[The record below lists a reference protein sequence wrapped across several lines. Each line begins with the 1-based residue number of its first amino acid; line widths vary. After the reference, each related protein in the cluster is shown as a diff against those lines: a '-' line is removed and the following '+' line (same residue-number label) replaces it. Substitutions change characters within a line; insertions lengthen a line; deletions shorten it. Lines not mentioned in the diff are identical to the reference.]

1 MYSLIRMRQSAHQ
14 KAFAQYLSCV
24 AIICFYTSSISNN
37 RSFGAEPLEKSASQ
51 TSSEIE
57 SLIQVVKSQI
67 QVVEELKKQNQELA
81 RKNEDLQGRVKS
93 LETKADQRIAADPN
107 ISKTTIDPPGLN
119 PNAVPSGAIPAP
131 TLLNLPDLPQL
142 NQPVSGSLPLLDQV
156 PGSEAVQANPLPE
169 LVISTNAPSD
179 LTPPSGL
186 GLQKTPDFLLGRY
199 DNGYI
204 LVAPKNPKEHPFALK
219 ANIVTQDRY
228 TGFFRNVEQWQ
239 PRHVKPAI
247 PVNNRSTFDITR
259 AYLGFSGF
267 ALDPKLQYSFMLATT
282 STVNVSY
289 ILAVLG
295 YQFNKEIGLYFGY
308 NKVPGTREWFESFKN
323 TMGADRSMATTFFRP
338 SMSPGVWITGE
349 PLPDFHYY
357 GMISN
362 SVNSLAQLGDR
373 QTTQMSYAGNV
384 WWEPL
389 GSFGPG
395 FTDEEYHEKPAVRFG
410 STAVYDRLM
419 REYVIGS
426 VMENPENTVAR
437 LSNGIPIFTPGAI
450 APGVN
455 LLTASDF
462 LWTLDAG
469 LKYRG
474 LGLSGEY
481 YFRWLNNFQTD
492 RPMPGIK
499 QIYDQGGYLQLS
511 YAILPKKLELYT
523 KSSLIAGPYGSGN
536 DYGGGVNWYVNGT
549 RKWRATA
556 EVLQVNRSP
565 ADNILTGYRTGE
577 SGTLLQLQ
585 MLTDF

>member
-1 MYSLIRMRQSAHQ
+1 MSSLIRMRFSAHQ
-14 KAFAQYLSCV
+14 MVYARYLSVIVILCYYGCYV
-24 AIICFYTSSISNN
+24 STS
-37 RSFGAEPLEKSASQ
+37 RSFGETPVEKSASQ
-51 TSSEIE
+51 TSSEID

-93 LETKADQRIAADPN
+93 LETKSEQRITADPK
-107 ISKTTIDPPGLN
+107 ISKATIDPLELN
-119 PNAVPSGAIPAP
+119 SSPQPPTATPPVPLP
-131 TLLNLPDLPQL
+131 NLPELPQVD
-142 NQPVSGSLPLLDQV
+142 QPENSSLVLPDPLPV
-156 PGSEAVQANPLPE
+156 PEVNPLPE
-169 LVISTNAPSD
+169 LVITTNAPSD
-179 LTPPSGL
+179 LTPPSGV
-186 GLQKTPDFLLGRY
+186 GLQKAPEFLLGRY

-228 TGFFRNVEQWQ
+228 TGFFRNIEQWQ
-239 PRHVKPAI
+239 PRNTRPAV

-295 YQFNKEIGLYFGY
+295 YQFNKELGLYFGY

-395 FTDEEYHEKPAVRFG
+395 FTDAEFHDKPAVRLG

-426 VMENPENTVAR
+426 IMENPENTVTR
-437 LSNGIPIFTPGAI
+437 LSNGNPIFTPGAI

-499 QIYDQGGYLQLS
+499 QIYDQGGYVQLS
-511 YAILPKKLELYT
+511 YAIVPKKLELYT
-523 KSSLIAGPYGSGN
+523 KTSLIAGPYGSGN

-556 EVLQVNRSP
+556 EVLQINRSP
-565 ADNILTGYRTGE
+565 ANNILTGYRTGE

>member
-1 MYSLIRMRQSAHQ
+1 MSSLIRMRFSAHQ
-14 KAFAQYLSCV
+14 MVYARYLSVLVILCYYGCYV
-24 AIICFYTSSISNN
+24 STS
-37 RSFGAEPLEKSASQ
+37 RSFGETPVEKSASQ
-51 TSSEIE
+51 TSSEID

-93 LETKADQRIAADPN
+93 LETKSEQRITADPK
-107 ISKTTIDPPGLN
+107 ISKATIDPLELN
-119 PNAVPSGAIPAP
+119 SSPQPPTATPPVPLP
-131 TLLNLPDLPQL
+131 NLPELPQVD
-142 NQPVSGSLPLLDQV
+142 QPENSSLVLPDPLPV
-156 PGSEAVQANPLPE
+156 PEVNPLPE
-169 LVISTNAPSD
+169 LVITTNAPSD
-179 LTPPSGL
+179 LTPPSGV
-186 GLQKTPDFLLGRY
+186 GLQKAPEFLLGRY

-239 PRHVKPAI
+239 PRNTRPAV

-295 YQFNKEIGLYFGY
+295 YQFNKELGLYFGY

-395 FTDEEYHEKPAVRFG
+395 FTDAEFHDKPAVRLG

-426 VMENPENTVAR
+426 IMENPENTVTR
-437 LSNGIPIFTPGAI
+437 LSNGNPIFTPGAI

-499 QIYDQGGYLQLS
+499 QIYDQGGYVQLS
-511 YAILPKKLELYT
+511 YAIVPKKLELYT

-556 EVLQVNRSP
+556 EVLQINRSP
-565 ADNILTGYRTGE
+565 ANNILTGYRTGE

>member
-1 MYSLIRMRQSAHQ
+1 MSSLIRMRFSAHQ
-14 KAFAQYLSCV
+14 TVYARYMTGVIILICCRFYLNPSQ
-24 AIICFYTSSISNN
+24 
-37 RSFGAEPLEKSASQ
+37 SFGGEPLEKTAHQ

-81 RKNEDLQGRVKS
+81 QKNEDLQGRVKS
-93 LETKADQRIAADPN
+93 LETRTEQRIAADPK
-107 ISKTTIDPPGLN
+107 ISKATIDPPELN
-119 PNAVPSGAIPAP
+119 SSPLSSTSMPALSLP
-131 TLLNLPDLPQL
+131 NLPELPQVD
-142 NQPVSGSLPLLDQV
+142 QPRNSTLVLPDPLPV
-156 PGSEAVQANPLPE
+156 PEANPLPE
-169 LVISTNAPSD
+169 LVISTSAPSD
-179 LTPPSGL
+179 LTPPSGI

-239 PRHVKPAI
+239 PRRTKPAV

-295 YQFNKEIGLYFGY
+295 YQFNKELGLYFGY

-362 SVNSLAQLGDR
+362 SVNSLYQLGDR

-395 FTDEEYHEKPAVRFG
+395 FTDAEFHDKPAVRFG

-419 REYVIGS
+419 RENILSS

-437 LSNGIPIFTPGAI
+437 LSNGNPIFTPGAI

-499 QIYDQGGYLQLS
+499 QIYDQGGYVQLS
-511 YAILPKKLELYT
+511 YAIVPKKLELYT

-556 EVLQVNRSP
+556 EVLQINRSP
-565 ADNILTGYRTGE
+565 ANNILTGYRTGE

>member
-1 MYSLIRMRQSAHQ
+1 LTGVIILICYS
-14 KAFAQYLSCV
+14 FYLNPS
-24 AIICFYTSSISNN
+24 
-37 RSFGAEPLEKSASQ
+37 RSFGGEPLEKSAHK

-93 LETKADQRIAADPN
+93 LETRTEQRIAADPK
-107 ISKTTIDPPGLN
+107 ISKATIDPPELN
-119 PNAVPSGAIPAP
+119 SSPLQSTAMPAVSLP
-131 TLLNLPDLPQL
+131 NLPELPQVD
-142 NQPVSGSLPLLDQV
+142 QPVNSSLVLPDPLRV
-156 PGSEAVQANPLPE
+156 PEANPLPE
-169 LVISTNAPSD
+169 LVITTNAPSD
-179 LTPPSGL
+179 LTPPSGV

-239 PRHVKPAI
+239 PRHTKPAV

-295 YQFNKEIGLYFGY
+295 YQFNKELGLYFGY

-362 SVNSLAQLGDR
+362 SVNSLYQLGDR

-395 FTDEEYHEKPAVRFG
+395 FTDAEFHDKPAVRFG

-419 REYVIGS
+419 RENILSS

-437 LSNGIPIFTPGAI
+437 LSNGNPIFTPGAI

-499 QIYDQGGYLQLS
+499 QIYDQGGYVQLS
-511 YAILPKKLELYT
+511 YAIIPKKLELYT

-556 EVLQVNRSP
+556 EVLQINRSP
-565 ADNILTGYRTGE
+565 ANNILTGYRTGE

>member
-1 MYSLIRMRQSAHQ
+1 MSSLIRMRLTAHQ
-14 KAFAQYLSCV
+14 TAYARYLSGV
-24 AIICFYTSSISNN
+24 VILCFYTFYISDT
-37 RSFGAEPLEKSASQ
+37 RSFGGEPVEKSASQ
-51 TSSEIE
+51 SSSEIE

-107 ISKTTIDPPGLN
+107 ISKTTIDPPELN
-119 PNAVPSGAIPAP
+119 PNPVPSGVTPFPILP
-131 TLLNLPDLPQL
+131 NLPDLPQV
-142 NQPVSGSLPLLDQV
+142 NQPVSGSLPLLDSV

-239 PRHVKPAI
+239 PRHMRAAV

-362 SVNSLAQLGDR
+362 SVNSLIQVGDR

-395 FTDEEYHEKPAVRFG
+395 FTDAEFHEKPAVRLG

-419 REYVIGS
+419 RQNILSS

-437 LSNGIPIFTPGAI
+437 LSNGNPIFTPGAI

-499 QIYDQGGYLQLS
+499 QIYDQGGYVQLS
-511 YAILPKKLELYT
+511 YAILPKKLELYA

>member
-1 MYSLIRMRQSAHQ
+1 MSSLIRMRFSAHQ
-14 KAFAQYLSCV
+14 TVYARYMTGVIILICCSFYLNPSQ
-24 AIICFYTSSISNN
+24 
-37 RSFGAEPLEKSASQ
+37 SFGGEPLEKTAHQ

-81 RKNEDLQGRVKS
+81 QKNEDLQGRVKS
-93 LETKADQRIAADPN
+93 LETRTEQRIAADPK
-107 ISKTTIDPPGLN
+107 ISKATIDPPELN
-119 PNAVPSGAIPAP
+119 SSPLSSTSMPALSLP
-131 TLLNLPDLPQL
+131 NLPELPQVD
-142 NQPVSGSLPLLDQV
+142 QPGNSTLVLPDPLPV
-156 PGSEAVQANPLPE
+156 PEANPLPE
-169 LVISTNAPSD
+169 LVISTSAPSD
-179 LTPPSGL
+179 LTPPSGI

-239 PRHVKPAI
+239 PRRTKPAV

-295 YQFNKEIGLYFGY
+295 YQFNKELGLYFGY

-362 SVNSLAQLGDR
+362 SVNSLYQLGDR

-395 FTDEEYHEKPAVRFG
+395 FTDAEFHDKPAVRFG

-419 REYVIGS
+419 RENILSS

-437 LSNGIPIFTPGAI
+437 LSNGNPIFTPGAI

-499 QIYDQGGYLQLS
+499 QIYDQGGYVQLS
-511 YAILPKKLELYT
+511 YAIVPKKLELYT

-556 EVLQVNRSP
+556 EVLQINRSP
-565 ADNILTGYRTGE
+565 ANNILTGYRTGE

>member
-1 MYSLIRMRQSAHQ
+1 MSSQILTRLTAHQ
-14 KAFAQYLSCV
+14 RGYSRYLTGVVILCCYS
-24 AIICFYTSSISNN
+24 FYLNPS
-37 RSFGAEPLEKSASQ
+37 RSFGGEPIEKSAHQ

-93 LETKADQRIAADPN
+93 LETKTEQRIAEDPK
-107 ISKTTIDPPGLN
+107 ISKATIDPPELN
-119 PNAVPSGAIPAP
+119 LSLVPSTSMPAASLP
-131 TLLNLPDLPQL
+131 NLPELPKVDWTENSSL
-142 NQPVSGSLPLLDQV
+142 VLPDPLPVP
-156 PGSEAVQANPLPE
+156 EANLLPE
-169 LVISTNAPSD
+169 LVITTNAPSD
-179 LTPPSGL
+179 LTPPSGA

-239 PRHVKPAI
+239 PRNTRPAV

-295 YQFNKEIGLYFGY
+295 YQFNKELGLYFGY

-395 FTDEEYHEKPAVRFG
+395 FTDAEFHDKLAVRLG

-426 VMENPENTVAR
+426 IMENPENTVTR
-437 LSNGIPIFTPGAI
+437 LSNGNPIFTPGAI

-499 QIYDQGGYLQLS
+499 QIYDQGGYVQLS
-511 YAILPKKLELYT
+511 YAIVPKKLELYT

-556 EVLQVNRSP
+556 EVLQINRSP
-565 ADNILTGYRTGE
+565 ANNILTGYRTGE

-585 MLTDF
+585 MITDF

>member
-1 MYSLIRMRQSAHQ
+1 MSSLIRMRFSAHQ
-14 KAFAQYLSCV
+14 MVYARYLSGIVILCYYNCYV
-24 AIICFYTSSISNN
+24 SSS
-37 RSFGAEPLEKSASQ
+37 RSFGEVPVEKSASQ

-81 RKNEDLQGRVKS
+81 RKNDDLQGRVKS
-93 LETKADQRIAADPN
+93 LETWTEQRITADPK
-107 ISKTTIDPPGLN
+107 ISKATIDPSESNSSPL
-119 PNAVPSGAIPAP
+119 PSTSMPALSLP
-131 TLLNLPDLPQL
+131 NLPELPQVD
-142 NQPVSGSLPLLDQV
+142 QPGNSSLVLPDPLPV
-156 PGSEAVQANPLPE
+156 PEANPLPE
-169 LVISTNAPSD
+169 LVITTNAPSD
-179 LTPPSGL
+179 LTPPSGV

-228 TGFFRNVEQWQ
+228 TSFFRNVEQWQ
-239 PRHVKPAI
+239 PRNTRPAV

-295 YQFNKEIGLYFGY
+295 YQFNKELGLYFGY

-395 FTDEEYHEKPAVRFG
+395 FTDAEYHEKPAVRFG

-426 VMENPENTVAR
+426 MMENPENTVTR
-437 LSNGIPIFTPGAI
+437 LSNGNPIFTPGAI

-499 QIYDQGGYLQLS
+499 QIYDQGGYVQLS
-511 YAILPKKLELYT
+511 YAIVPKKLELYT
-523 KSSLIAGPYGSGN
+523 KTSLIAGPYGSGN

-556 EVLQVNRSP
+556 EVLQINRSP
-565 ADNILTGYRTGE
+565 ANNILTGYRTGE

-585 MLTDF
+585 MITDF

>member
-1 MYSLIRMRQSAHQ
+1 MSSLIRMRFSAHQ
-14 KAFAQYLSCV
+14 MVYARYLSVIVILCYYGCYV
-24 AIICFYTSSISNN
+24 STS
-37 RSFGAEPLEKSASQ
+37 RSFGETPVEKSASQ
-51 TSSEIE
+51 TSSEID

-81 RKNEDLQGRVKS
+81 RKNDDLQGRVKS
-93 LETKADQRIAADPN
+93 LETKCEQRITADPK
-107 ISKTTIDPPGLN
+107 ISKATIDPLELN
-119 PNAVPSGAIPAP
+119 SSPQPPTATPPVPLP
-131 TLLNLPDLPQL
+131 NLPELPQVD
-142 NQPVSGSLPLLDQV
+142 QPENSSLVLPDPLPV
-156 PGSEAVQANPLPE
+156 PEANPLPE
-169 LVISTNAPSD
+169 LVITTNAPSD
-179 LTPPSGL
+179 LTPPSGV

-239 PRHVKPAI
+239 PRNTRPAV

-295 YQFNKEIGLYFGY
+295 YQFNKELGLYFGY

-395 FTDEEYHEKPAVRFG
+395 FTDAEFHDKPVVRLG

-426 VMENPENTVAR
+426 IMENPENTVTR
-437 LSNGIPIFTPGAI
+437 LSNGNPIFTPGAI

-499 QIYDQGGYLQLS
+499 QIYDQGGYVQLS
-511 YAILPKKLELYT
+511 YAIVPKKLELYT
-523 KSSLIAGPYGSGN
+523 KTSLIAGPYGSGN

-556 EVLQVNRSP
+556 EVLQINRSP
-565 ADNILTGYRTGE
+565 ANNILTGYRTGE

>member
-1 MYSLIRMRQSAHQ
+1 VS
-14 KAFAQYLSCV
+14 
-24 AIICFYTSSISNN
+24 TS
-37 RSFGAEPLEKSASQ
+37 RSFGETPVEKSASQ
-51 TSSEIE
+51 TSSEID

-93 LETKADQRIAADPN
+93 LETKSEQRITADPK
-107 ISKTTIDPPGLN
+107 ISKATIDPLELN
-119 PNAVPSGAIPAP
+119 SSPQPPTATPPVPLP
-131 TLLNLPDLPQL
+131 NLPELPQVD
-142 NQPVSGSLPLLDQV
+142 QPENSSLVLPDPLPV
-156 PGSEAVQANPLPE
+156 PEANPLPE
-169 LVISTNAPSD
+169 LVITTNAPSD
-179 LTPPSGL
+179 LTPPSGV

-239 PRHVKPAI
+239 PRNTRPAV

-295 YQFNKEIGLYFGY
+295 YQFNKELGLYFGY

-395 FTDEEYHEKPAVRFG
+395 FTDAEFHDKPAVRLG

-426 VMENPENTVAR
+426 IMENPENTVTR
-437 LSNGIPIFTPGAI
+437 LSNGNPIFTPGAI

-499 QIYDQGGYLQLS
+499 QIYDQGGYVQLS
-511 YAILPKKLELYT
+511 YAIVPKKLELYT
-523 KSSLIAGPYGSGN
+523 KTSLIAGPYGSGN

-556 EVLQVNRSP
+556 EVLQINRSP
-565 ADNILTGYRTGE
+565 ANNILTGYRTGE